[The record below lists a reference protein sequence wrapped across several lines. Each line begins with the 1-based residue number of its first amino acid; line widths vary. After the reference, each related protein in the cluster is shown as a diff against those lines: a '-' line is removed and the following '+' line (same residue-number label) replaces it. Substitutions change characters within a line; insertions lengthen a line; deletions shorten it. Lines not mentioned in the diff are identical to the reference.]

1 MHSPI
6 LLGLYNGNPAARVVT
21 GLVDGLLAHG
31 QQGRMACGISPM
43 TSAGIPMPSVAGD
56 GGGASLPMQSA
67 WAAWRFG
74 RTTSRGPCSGGWCP
88 AIFGAGRTQR
98 KCADRA
104 GPARGLGGGHAQ
116 GQGGNDVARFEA
128 WNSTGDKA
136 WLAALNAAGIADK
149 AQHMFMITRGN
160 GGPTVAPAL
169 QRERLGGIALKR
181 NQTWPGNA
189 VSWRFADPQAAVEV
203 AILVRD
209 ATPEHFTVIA
219 HNTRAVPVSAQ
230 MGTWNVVAGR
240 WTMTQGWRKGMA
252 TRRRGRLPRAR
263 WPSSAA
269 DRSRLPPRGR
279 DDGDD
284 LHPRAK
290 SGDPA
295 RGARRSGHW
304 PR

>member
-1 MHSPI
+1 
-6 LLGLYNGNPAARVVT
+6 
-21 GLVDGLLAHG
+21 
-31 QQGRMACGISPM
+31 
-43 TSAGIPMPSVAGD
+43 
-56 GGGASLPMQSA
+56 
-67 WAAWRFG
+67 
-74 RTTSRGPCSGGWCP
+74 
-88 AIFGAGRTQR
+88 
-98 KCADRA
+98 
-104 GPARGLGGGHAQ
+104 
-116 GQGGNDVARFEA
+116 
-128 WNSTGDKA
+128 
-136 WLAALNAAGIADK
+136 
-149 AQHMFMITRGN
+149 MFMITRGN
-160 GGPTVAPAL
+160 GGPTVEAPNELL

-269 DRSRLPPRGR
+269 DRSRLPSRR
-279 DDGDD
+279 
-284 LHPRAK
+284 
-290 SGDPA
+290 
-295 RGARRSGHW
+295 ARR
-304 PR
+304 R